1 MSKKQLVADD
11 QIENV
16 GIMQGFMDDI
26 EELIEEITAEEMA
39 EHDDMAKVMGRTPDS
54 PEILMNNLR
63 GDYRSL
69 DARREELADLVGYS
83 AAAET
88 PDGVLALLQ
97 PMLAAQEQPAGLTT
111 LGSLTPES
119 DTAGAGIIPTPPQG
133 GFAAPPAMPGGVDSL
148 PMGMADG
155 GIVQH
160 FQSGSTPPSDYD
172 PGGVSS
178 AINYSPEMM
187 AEAERRIKELL
198 AQRPAAV
205 PDLAARTK
213 ELAPQYAELLG
224 TGDRDAIRSQ
234 MLFDIGQA
242 ALGFAGNVG
251 PQGQA
256 LRGSTAARLAQA
268 TSALPGQ
275 IGARTAQLRK
285 GEQAARLAALQAAQ
299 AERGAATESNIKLSE
314 RQLSM
319 LEEIAK
325 SGRPGKLSAYE
336 EKIQD
341 LMNTFDMPREKAV
354 RIVNEQVTI
363 EPNSGNL
370 ILRDPISGEAE
381 VVDVEFPE
389 PPPDP
394 TLPAEVDPE
403 DLSFDVGT
411 GTGLFAGIRNLYSST
426 LGQLPFL
433 PAALETEEAAQRLR
447 FLERDAI
454 SSLATTTRPSVV
466 EQARILATIPQALDF
481 AQNPETAQDSLANF
495 VDLMGQVYVDD
506 VKYSNDISNPK
517 TERDKSA
524 ARSRAVQRTINSL
537 LREDASKLYFDTIN
551 NVVTAD
557 SGEFGDMTREQLLD
571 INVDDLSVDAL
582 ADYIVAV
589 QKFQ

>member
-69 DARREELADLVGYS
+69 DARREELAELVGYS

-97 PMLAAQEQPAGLTT
+97 PMLAAQGQPAGLTT

-160 FQSGSTPPSDYD
+160 FQDGSTPPSGSD
-172 PGGVSS
+172 PGGVTRADS
-178 AINYSPEMM
+178 APLTNID
-187 AEAERRIKELL
+187 
-198 AQRPAAV
+198 PA
-205 PDLAARTK
+205 LIEAAR
-213 ELAPQYAELLG
+213 EQQLAILGAKPIDLMARTAELTPTYQDILG
-224 TGDRDAIRSQ
+224 TGDKDAIRAQ

-251 PQGQA
+251 PRGEA

-285 GEQAARLAALQAAQ
+285 EEQAARLAALQAAQ
-299 AERGAATESNIKLSE
+299 AEKTALAGQQADIL
-314 RQLSM
+314 
-319 LEEIAK
+319 
-325 SGRPGKLSAYE
+325 
-336 EKIQD
+336 
-341 LMNTFDMPREKAV
+341 KAV
-354 RIVNEQVTI
+354 GTLSPRTGQPLTEQDKASFGITGSQYADLPWVFDKNGIPTIAGGQPAAGTTVNVGGSDIRLTPGQEAVDKKFGEQVF
-363 EPNSGNL
+363 EWMSG
-370 ILRDPISGEAE
+370 G
-381 VVDVEFPE
+381 
-389 PPPDP
+389 
-394 TLPAEVDPE
+394 
-403 DLSFDVGT
+403 
-411 GTGLFAGIRNLYSST
+411 
-426 LGQLPFL
+426 GQ
-433 PAALETEEAAQRLR
+433 
-447 FLERDAI
+447 
-454 SSLATTTRPSVV
+454 
-466 EQARILATIPQALDF
+466 
-481 AQNPETAQDSLANF
+481 
-495 VDLMGQVYVDD
+495 
-506 VKYSNDISNPK
+506 
-517 TERDKSA
+517 
-524 ARSRAVQRTINSL
+524 
-537 LREDASKLYFDTIN
+537 
-551 NVVTAD
+551 
-557 SGEFGDMTREQLLD
+557 DMTGQIAQLGAVAQELENIEAGTSD
-571 INVDDLSVDAL
+571 KDLTGMSVALTPQFVRAFTNPDSVDAKEQVEEVVQRNL
-582 ADYIVAV
+582 RLILGAQFTEREGERLIARAYNFRLGEGKNAARVRRLLLQMSTAAQQKQAMVDHFNENGTLVGYVGKMPTIVDFQKAIDGAEGFTSADLLGNAARGLDIIGEGN
-589 QKFQ
+589 KDG

>member
-1 MSKKQLVADD
+1 MAKEQKVKDD
-11 QIENV
+11 EIENV

-26 EELIEEITAEEMA
+26 EELMEEIAEAEMSGGG
-39 EHDDMAKVMGRTPDS
+39 EDQDMAKLMDRRPDS
-54 PEILMNNLR
+54 PEVLMNNLR
-63 GDYRSL
+63 GDYRSV
-69 DARREELADLVGYS
+69 DARREELADLVGMS
-83 AAAET
+83 AAVET
-88 PDGVLALLQ
+88 PDDVLALLQ
-97 PMLAAQEQPAGLTT
+97 PVLAQQGIEALTPSSSLPFGTMAPAAAMPPPPMEMAAAGL
-111 LGSLTPES
+111 P
-119 DTAGAGIIPTPPQG
+119 
-133 GFAAPPAMPGGVDSL
+133 APPVEPGGVGSL
-148 PMGMADG
+148 PMGMAEG
-155 GIVQH
+155 GIVQN
-160 FQSGSTPPSDYD
+160 FQDGSGEAGVTP
-172 PGGVSS
+172 
-178 AINYSPEMM
+178 AMTFSPEVA
-187 AEAERRIKELL
+187 AEADRRILDLL
-198 AQRPAAV
+198 AQQPVAV
-205 PDLAARTK
+205 PDLMARTQ
-213 ELAPQYAELLG
+213 ELTPQYADILG
-224 TGDRDAIRSQ
+224 TADKDAIRAQ

-256 LRGSTAARLAQA
+256 LRGSMAARLAQA

-275 IGARTAQLRK
+275 IGARTAELQK
-285 GEQAARLAALQAAQ
+285 GEQAARLAALQGAQ
-299 AERGAATESNIKLSE
+299 AERSAAMESNIKLSE
-314 RQLSM
+314 RQLDL

-325 SGRPGKLSAYE
+325 SSRPGKLSAYE

-341 LMNTFDMPREKAV
+341 LITTFQLPREEAV
-354 RIVNEQVTI
+354 RIVNEQVRL

-370 ILRDPISGEAE
+370 IIRDPITGEAE
-381 VVDVEFPE
+381 VVEVGFPE
-389 PPPDP
+389 PPTDP
-394 TLPAEVDPE
+394 TRPPEVDPK

-411 GTGLFAGIRNLYSST
+411 GTGLFAGLRNVYSST

-481 AQNPETAQDSLANF
+481 SQNPEIAQESLANF

-517 TERDKSA
+517 AERDKSA

-557 SGEFGDMTREQLLD
+557 AGEFGDMTREQLLEV
-571 INVDDLSVDAL
+571 NVADLSGDAL

>member
-1 MSKKQLVADD
+1 MPPPP
-11 QIENV
+11 
-16 GIMQGFMDDI
+16 M
-26 EELIEEITAEEMA
+26 EMA
-39 EHDDMAKVMGRTPDS
+39 A
-54 PEILMNNLR
+54 
-63 GDYRSL
+63 
-69 DARREELADLVGYS
+69 
-83 AAAET
+83 
-88 PDGVLALLQ
+88 
-97 PMLAAQEQPAGLTT
+97 AGL
-111 LGSLTPES
+111 P
-119 DTAGAGIIPTPPQG
+119 
-133 GFAAPPAMPGGVDSL
+133 APPVEPGGVGSL
-148 PMGMADG
+148 PMGMAEG
-155 GIVQH
+155 GIVQN
-160 FQSGSTPPSDYD
+160 FQDGSGEAGVTP
-172 PGGVSS
+172 
-178 AINYSPEMM
+178 AMTFSPEVA
-187 AEAERRIKELL
+187 AEADRRILDLL
-198 AQRPAAV
+198 AQQPVAV
-205 PDLAARTK
+205 PDLMARTQ
-213 ELAPQYAELLG
+213 ELTPQYADILG
-224 TGDRDAIRSQ
+224 TADKDAIRAQ

-256 LRGSTAARLAQA
+256 LRGSMAARLAQA

-275 IGARTAQLRK
+275 IGARTAELRK
-285 GEQAARLAALQAAQ
+285 GEQAARLAALQGAQ
-299 AERGAATESNIKLSE
+299 AERSAAMESNIKLSE
-314 RQLSM
+314 RQLDL

-325 SGRPGKLSAYE
+325 SSRPGKLSAYE

-341 LMNTFDMPREKAV
+341 LITTFQLPREEAV
-354 RIVNEQVTI
+354 RIVNEQVRL

-370 ILRDPISGEAE
+370 IIRDPITGEAE
-381 VVDVEFPE
+381 VVEVGFPE
-389 PPPDP
+389 PPTDP
-394 TLPAEVDPE
+394 TRPPEVDPK

-411 GTGLFAGIRNLYSST
+411 GTGLFAGLRNVYSST

-481 AQNPETAQDSLANF
+481 SQNPEIAQESLANF

-517 TERDKSA
+517 AERDKSA

-557 SGEFGDMTREQLLD
+557 AGEFGDMTREQLLEV
-571 INVDDLSVDAL
+571 NVADLSGDAL